1 LKKSI
6 IILLVFG
13 LAKLGFS
20 PALYGQGCSDAGV
33 CSIGGMGS
41 GLSGSDFSSTIIF
54 SHSFGIASTSEGPD
68 GTSNFTLIQKTQL
81 EGRFKIFNRSYLYAK
96 IPFQFATG
104 DLGNAAAIGDIA
116 LSFSQEFTIAEHR
129 ALITVGGIIPT
140 NDSDLSEGGRDLP
153 MDYQSSLGSYDLIIG
168 GSYFLEN
175 WQFAVGY
182 QHPFNRNG
190 NGFLYS
196 LWTDNDDAL
205 RYFESNQ
212 LKRGDDLIIR
222 IEKRF
227 DLPRS
232 TIYAGVLPII
242 RLQKDE
248 IIKNDEVVRLS
259 GSQGLTF
266 NLNFTLEK
274 NLSKRLN
281 FRLAVGGPL
290 IWRKTRAD
298 GLTRAL
304 VVTPALLYR
313 L

>member
-1 LKKSI
+1 
-6 IILLVFG
+6 
-13 LAKLGFS
+13 
-20 PALYGQGCSDAGV
+20 
-33 CSIGGMGS
+33 
-41 GLSGSDFSSTIIF
+41 
-54 SHSFGIASTSEGPD
+54 
-68 GTSNFTLIQKTQL
+68 
-81 EGRFKIFNRSYLYAK
+81 
-96 IPFQFATG
+96 
-104 DLGNAAAIGDIA
+104 
-116 LSFSQEFTIAEHR
+116 
-129 ALITVGGIIPT
+129 
-140 NDSDLSEGGRDLP
+140 
-153 MDYQSSLGSYDLIIG
+153 
-168 GSYFLEN
+168 
-175 WQFAVGY
+175 
-182 QHPFNRNG
+182 
-190 NGFLYS
+190 
-196 LWTDNDDAL
+196 
-205 RYFESNQ
+205 
-212 LKRGDDLIIR
+212 LIIR
-222 IEKRF
+222 IEKRY